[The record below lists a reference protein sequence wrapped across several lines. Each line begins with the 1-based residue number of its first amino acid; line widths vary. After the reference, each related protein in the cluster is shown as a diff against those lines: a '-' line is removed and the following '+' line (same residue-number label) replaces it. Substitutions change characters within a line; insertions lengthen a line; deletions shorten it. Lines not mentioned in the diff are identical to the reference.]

1 MTIADHDELRQP
13 PYGAARGVAW
23 LLAEAWDHLWP
34 WAGRGQGA
42 HRLIQGSGLL
52 MALAATMVWVL
63 TALGYLS
70 AMAVIGWWFAWS
82 VVEVRVRLDG
92 KAYVK
97 EGPWW
102 GRLYRRASTMDM
114 ICYVAFKNLLI
125 GAALFLTLKALGLL
139 QV

>member
-1 MTIADHDELRQP
+1 MTIADKNELRQP
-13 PYGAARGVAW
+13 AYGNASGPGW
-23 LLAEAWDHLWP
+23 LIAEIVDHLWP
-34 WAGRGQGA
+34 WAGRGQPS
-42 HRLIQGSGLL
+42 HRALQGSGLL
-52 MALAATMVWVL
+52 MGLAASGVWIL

-70 AMAVIGWWFAWS
+70 ANAVIGWWFAWS
-82 VVEVRVRLDG
+82 VVEVVVRLDG

-102 GRLYRRASTMDM
+102 GRLYRRATWMDM

-125 GAALFLTLKALGLL
+125 GAVLFLTLKALGLL